1 MDKGADLWEIPTMA
15 GVTKLDQR
23 RRGIFP
29 SVFRPGDMMQETE
42 ADEVSVRF
50 RLIKRAEVPE
60 VRPRKLGGRLYLP
73 RMVDRSVI
81 AAAVRAERDSR

>member
-1 MDKGADLWEIPTMA
+1 MWEIPTMA

-29 SVFRPGDMMQETE
+29 SVFRPGDLMQETE

-50 RLIKRAEVPE
+50 RLIQRAEAPE
-60 VRPRKLGGRLYLP
+60 VRPRKRGGHLYLP
-73 RMVDRSVI
+73 RVVDRSVI
-81 AAAVRAERDSR
+81 AAAVRADRDNR

>member
-1 MDKGADLWEIPTMA
+1 MDKGGELLEIPTMA
-15 GVTKLDQR
+15 GMTKLDQR

-29 SVFRPGDMMQETE
+29 SVFRPGDMMQEIE
-42 ADEVSVRF
+42 ADELSVRF
-50 RLIKRAEVPE
+50 RLIQRAAVPE